1 MRTLNTNTDR
11 LFGMLRFSILLQK
24 VLLTA
29 LSVFFIWR
37 SAVLLSWLVQRPQ
50 PASISTVLFQSIRLD
65 FYLLGIFAI
74 CFAWPIH
81 RLLPDSYYEAVRSE
95 SFASVCTFLR
105 IKQFRK
111 LLRLTFWRAWLSKR
125 FLFDGT
131 RSGLARFDQ
140 NTRKAEF
147 IHTMAFIVILL
158 ASLHIGMSGDPLL
171 AVAVFLVNVVW
182 NFYPAVLQRY
192 QRSRLRA
199 VRKEGCKP
207 PAYEKFAA

>member
-1 MRTLNTNTDR
+1 
-11 LFGMLRFSILLQK
+11 MLRFSILLQK
-24 VLLTA
+24 ALLTA
-29 LSVFFIWR
+29 LSGFFIWR

-50 PASISTVLFQSIRLD
+50 PASISTVLIQSIHLD
-65 FYLLGIFAI
+65 FYLLGIFTV

-81 RLLPDSYYEAVRSE
+81 RIVPDSYYEAVRSE

-111 LLRLTFWRAWLSKR
+111 LLRLTFWRPWLSKR
-125 FLFDGT
+125 FFFDGT
-131 RSGLARFDQ
+131 RSGLARYDQ
-140 NTRKAEF
+140 NTRRAESM
-147 IHTMAFIVILL
+147 HTAAFVVILL

-182 NFYPAVLQRY
+182 NFYPAILQRY

-199 VRKEGCKP
+199 VRRALVFSGR
-207 PAYEKFAA
+207 AVHARNNSALN